1 VDYINLAGDKKG
13 WRVLQSNEIA
23 GSLKVGS
30 FIDQLSDCKRF
41 NNVCAL

>member
-1 VDYINLAGDKKG
+1 MDYINWAGDEER

-30 FIDQLSDCKRF
+30 FFDQLSDSKRF
-41 NNVCAL
+41 NNDCAL